1 MQQTT
6 NRTALIMLKKAG
18 KQIISPLLSLLL
30 VFLVS
35 SVILLFS
42 GYSPIAAYG
51 AMFRGAFGDIGK
63 IADTLGTATPLILTG
78 LAVAVAMKG
87 GVINI
92 GCEGQLYV
100 GAMAAAVTGIYV
112 EGLPGLLHIPLCL
125 LAAMVAGGLWA
136 ALAGWLKVKLQ
147 TNEVIVTIMLNYIA
161 IYLTDYL
168 VTYWVKA
175 DGMVV
180 KTPNV
185 QNSALLMKLFPHS
198 RLTIGFIIAVAIT
211 VFLYWMLKKT
221 VFGFELQAMGFNR
234 AAAETGGVNLGKCF
248 MATMLIS
255 GALAGLA
262 GAVEV
267 LGIHKYFIKG
277 FSPGYGY
284 DGLSIAVLGHN
295 SPFGVAIS
303 AILFGALRSGATMM
317 DRATNIP
324 GDFVVIMQAL
334 IILFVATPRIIK
346 ELRRRGIA
354 LFTRRKDV
362 KKI

>member
-1 MQQTT
+1 MLP
-6 NRTALIMLKKAG
+6 LI
-18 KQIISPLLSLLL
+18 SLVL

-51 AMFRGAFGDIGK
+51 AMLSGAFGDLGK

-78 LAVAVAMKG
+78 LAVAIAMKG
-87 GVINI
+87 GVVNI

-100 GAMAAAVTGIYV
+100 GAMAATVTGIFV
-112 EGLPGLLHIPLCL
+112 QGLPAVLHIPLCM
-125 LAAMVAGGLWA
+125 LAAMLAGGLWA
-136 ALAGWLKVKLQ
+136 SLAGWLKVKMQ

-168 VTYWVKA
+168 VTYWIKA
-175 DGMVV
+175 EGMVV

-185 QNSALLMKLFPHS
+185 QDSALLMKLYPHS
-198 RLTIGFIIAVAIT
+198 RLTVGFIVAVAIT

-221 VFGFELQAMGFNR
+221 VFGFELQAMGYNR
-234 AAAETGGVNLGKCF
+234 AAAETGGVNLKKSF
-248 MATMLIS
+248 MAAMMIS
-255 GALAGLA
+255 GALAGLG

-267 LGIHKYFIKG
+267 LGVHKYFIKG

-284 DGLSIAVLGHN
+284 DGLSIAVLGQN
-295 SPFGVAIS
+295 FPFGVAIS

-317 DRATNIP
+317 DRTTNIP
-324 GDFVVIMQAL
+324 GDFVTILQAL
-334 IILFVATPRIIK
+334 IILFVATPGIVM
-346 ELRRRGIA
+346 ELRRQGRS
-354 LFTRRKDV
+354 LFLRRKDG
-362 KKI
+362 KQL

>member
-1 MQQTT
+1 M
-6 NRTALIMLKKAG
+6 KKAG
-18 KQIISPLLSLLL
+18 KQIIYPLLSLLL

-35 SVILLFS
+35 GVILLAS
-42 GYSPIAAYG
+42 GYSPLSAYG

-100 GAMAAAVTGIYV
+100 GAMAAAVAGIYV
-112 EGLPGLLHIPLCL
+112 EGLPSFLHIPLCM
-125 LAAMVAGGLWA
+125 LAAMLAGGLWA

-161 IYLTDYL
+161 IYLTDYI

-175 DGMVV
+175 EGMVV

-198 RLTIGFIIAVAIT
+198 RLTIGFILAIAIT
-211 VFLYWMLKKT
+211 IFLYWMLKKT
-221 VFGFELQAMGFNR
+221 VFGFELQAMGYN
-234 AAAETGGVNLGKCF
+234 ASAAETGGVNLSKCF
-248 MATMLIS
+248 VYTMLIS

-267 LGIHKYFIKG
+267 LGVHKYFIKG

-284 DGLSIAVLGHN
+284 DGLSIAVLGQN
-295 SPFGVAIS
+295 SPVGVAIS

-317 DRATNIP
+317 DRATKIP
-324 GDFVVIMQAL
+324 SDFVGIMQAL
-334 IILFVATPRIIK
+334 IILFVATPGIVKSMGLQGRKLFFRGK
-346 ELRRRGIA
+346 EGKQI
-354 LFTRRKDV
+354 
-362 KKI
+362 